1 MFLDS
6 THYLYR
12 GAEAMDTTSLCQ
24 DGRHPASKV
33 VQRRGDCKEGGPQ
46 NKEKNCVSFL
56 VECQAPL

>member
-1 MFLDS
+1 
-6 THYLYR
+6 
-12 GAEAMDTTSLCQ
+12 MDTTSLCQ